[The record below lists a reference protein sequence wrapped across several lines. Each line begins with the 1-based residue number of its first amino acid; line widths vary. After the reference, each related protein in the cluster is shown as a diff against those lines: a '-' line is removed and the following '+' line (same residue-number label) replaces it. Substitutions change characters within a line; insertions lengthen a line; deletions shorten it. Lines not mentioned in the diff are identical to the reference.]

1 MTYKI
6 LQVLR
11 TKVPLK
17 ADGEVQV
24 SPGTRVV
31 TLGMEEDGIT
41 ARTRIADPRYPKLL
55 GVRLLAGAGAFNKTH
70 RGRPR
75 KTA

>member
-1 MTYKI
+1 MTYKSQ
-6 LQVLR
+6 QVLR

-17 ADGEVQV
+17 GDGGIQI

-31 TLGMEEDGIT
+31 VMRMVDDKVRVKVADPAHENL
-41 ARTRIADPRYPKLL
+41 ARTRI
-55 GVRLLAGAGAFNKTH
+55 VAGAGAFNSTH

-75 KTA
+75 KSE

>member
-1 MTYKI
+1 MYST

-17 ADGEVQV
+17 SIDGKQV
-24 SPGTRVV
+24 SPRTRVV
-31 TLGMEEDGIT
+31 VMSIPEKG
-41 ARTRIADPRYPKLL
+41 RVKVKVADPAHPALES
-55 GVRLLAGAGAFNKTH
+55 VRLIAKDSAFTLTH

-75 KTA
+75 KA